1 MKNIIEKIHLK
12 NLGTVCCIFAATP
25 FIKSK
30 TLIKAFKV
38 LQINKHLEMFL
49 VQKKLIAKF
58 FRSFY
63 HSNKG
68 IKMILPKFYKSNSQ
82 KLKDLYVD
90 SGQFYFG
97 KKIAWL
103 KRKKYL
109 IKIQKTVVPDYM
121 L

>member
-1 MKNIIEKIHLK
+1 
-12 NLGTVCCIFAATP
+12 
-25 FIKSK
+25 
-30 TLIKAFKV
+30 
-38 LQINKHLEMFL
+38 
-49 VQKKLIAKF
+49 
-58 FRSFY
+58 
-63 HSNKG
+63 
-68 IKMILPKFYKSNSQ
+68 MILPKFYKSNSQ

-109 IKIQKTVVPDYM
+109 IKIQK